1 MTAAGKETRKEIKKE
16 KGPRKVYACLGD
28 SITSEQVT
36 GIGTRV
42 CRKLQMELLGNFACG
57 WASGS
62 DWHRGDETLTTESL
76 CEQPNCFAPENVLS
90 NQVRRLLRRIEET
103 GRVPD
108 IVYIAVSANDGAIDW
123 CRDESPVPLHDD
135 TQQVCTQRY
144 QELTR
149 RSLASALGWA
159 IETIRRRCPEAE
171 IYAASPL
178 QAYSPEHEPG
188 AFSGRALWHKREIIR
203 KICSFCGVHFIDSYY
218 ESGFTRE
225 IAKEHGQVHPDEE
238 WAEKI
243 AAYVAGV
250 ITDKRNRNNSWNLT
264 DTGQAV
270 KMIAGFKKNNKFVEN
285 SK

>member
-1 MTAAGKETRKEIKKE
+1 MGRTGR
-16 KGPRKVYACLGD
+16 CLGD
-28 SITSEQVT
+28 DGSREGNEERDKERERPQEGLRLPGGQYYKRT
-36 GIGTRV
+36 GD
-42 CRKLQMELLGNFACG
+42 GNRHA
-57 WASGS
+57 
-62 DWHRGDETLTTESL
+62 
-76 CEQPNCFAPENVLS
+76 
-90 NQVRRLLRRIEET
+90 RLLRRIEET

-149 RSLASALGWA
+149 RSLASALRWA